1 MNQQLPDTL
10 SMIADLIARPSV
22 SSTQT
27 EYDQSNLPVIHLL
40 AEWMETLGFKV
51 DIQSLSAGK
60 ANLIAT
66 LGHTDD
72 PGGLVLSGHTDTV
85 PCNPDR
91 WQSDPFQATLRDN
104 RLYGL
109 GTADMKSFFA
119 LVLESVT
126 RFDLKRFRKPL
137 VILAT
142 ADEESTMHGAKTLL
156 EQNIRPGRYA
166 VIGEP
171 TGLKPVR
178 MHKGIMMR
186 AVSVQG
192 QSGHSSNPGLGINA
206 IEGMNTILNRLL
218 QYRDYLRNTHINP
231 AFTVAYPTLNIGS
244 IHGGD
249 NPNRICGHCE
259 THFDVRPLPG
269 MSLEFL
275 DHELKNLVAEALDGP
290 WSVHYRSLFS
300 GIPAFET
307 PSDALIVQ
315 IAEALTETQAQAVD
329 FATEAP
335 FLSQLGMETLVMG
348 PGYIQQAHQPDE
360 YLPLEHIH
368 PCIQLYAQLIERFCV
383 AE

>member
-40 AEWMETLGFKV
+40 AEWMENLGFKL
-51 DIQSLSAGK
+51 DIRSLSAGK

-91 WQSDPFQATLRDN
+91 WQSDPFQATQRDN

-186 AVSVQG
+186 AVSVLG

-275 DHELKNLVAEALDGP
+275 DNELKNLVAEA
-290 WSVHYRSLFS
+290 
-300 GIPAFET
+300 
-307 PSDALIVQ
+307 
-315 IAEALTETQAQAVD
+315 
-329 FATEAP
+329 
-335 FLSQLGMETLVMG
+335 
-348 PGYIQQAHQPDE
+348 
-360 YLPLEHIH
+360 
-368 PCIQLYAQLIERFCV
+368 
-383 AE
+383 